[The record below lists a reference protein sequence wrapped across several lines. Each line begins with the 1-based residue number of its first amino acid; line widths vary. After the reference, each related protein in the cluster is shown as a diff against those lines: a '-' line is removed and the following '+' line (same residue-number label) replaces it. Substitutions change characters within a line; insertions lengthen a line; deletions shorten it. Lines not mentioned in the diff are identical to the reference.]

1 VCVCACARVFPV
13 SRTRIAG
20 QDLALR
26 KGGAHVTLPSPLIQ
40 RVLTPVK
47 VTFGCHG
54 RGLTLS
60 FMTKRA
66 LTRRLPAAC
75 VGTRFGF
82 SEFGFSG

>member
-1 VCVCACARVFPV
+1 VYFQESC
-13 SRTRIAG
+13 TRIG
-20 QDLALR
+20 GRVLAMR
-26 KGGAHVTLPSPLIQ
+26 KGVAHVTLPSSLIQ